1 MSYSIDFLCF
11 SPLVWASL
19 GKPSFLQFPLPM
31 QTLCTNNNNSELHLA
46 ASGRF
51 HHRWNPGS
59 GAISVNETLWEG
71 VTEEPGRLQS
81 IGLQGAGHNWSDL
94 AHESSKGLWSLAER
108 GCLLG
113 DGGSP
118 SLQWAWGQQT
128 PSSASSSHFHLH
140 LCWLRK

>member
-1 MSYSIDFLCF
+1 
-11 SPLVWASL
+11 
-19 GKPSFLQFPLPM
+19 M

-81 IGLQGAGHNWSDL
+81 MGSQRTGQDLEEKQAGIKIAWRNINILRYADDTTL
-94 AHESSKGLWSLAER
+94 MAESEEV
-108 GCLLG
+108 
-113 DGGSP
+113 
-118 SLQWAWGQQT
+118 
-128 PSSASSSHFHLH
+128 H
-140 LCWLRK
+140 